1 VLQIIPEA
9 EFSNVKVPRHEVW
22 RYLGYSNPNQASPTI
37 KKVFNRVMEMGP
49 PLLEPVA
56 CYDIFPIKKVTPSS
70 VEVEGGV
77 SFESQDL
84 ALRHREAKE
93 LTAFIITI
101 GPRVE
106 EEATKLIQGGDSV
119 LGYVL
124 DMFGSAAVDIMA
136 YKVREIIQ
144 DHVRSEG
151 YQAITHGVCI
161 GKKCPAYRDCGGVV
175 VYWWSPG
182 YGDWSALENKKIF
195 AIVDGNQV
203 GVRVKES
210 GMMTPRKSYACAMPL
225 GTVREKSTQK
235 CVEGEREWIQR
246 GLKAR

>member
-1 VLQIIPEA
+1 MLQIVPEA
-9 EFSNVKVPRHEVW
+9 EFSNVEVSSDEVW
-22 RYLGYSNPNQASPTI
+22 RYLGYPNSSQASPAI
-37 KKVFNRVMEMGP
+37 QKVFHQAMEIGP
-49 PLLEPVA
+49 TLLEPVA
-56 CYDIFPIKKVTPSS
+56 CYGISQIGRVTSSS

-77 SFESQDL
+77 SFDSRDL

-93 LTAFIITI
+93 LAAFIITI

-106 EEATKLIQGGDSV
+106 EEAMKLIQGGDSV
-119 LGYVL
+119 LGYIL

-144 DHVRSEG
+144 DHVRPEG
-151 YQAITHGVCI
+151 YQAITHGICI

-182 YGDWSALENKKIF
+182 YGDWDTREQKKLF
-195 AIVDGNQV
+195 TVVDGSHI
-203 GVRVKES
+203 GVHLTES
-210 GMMTPRKSYACAMPL
+210 CMMDPRKSYACAMPL